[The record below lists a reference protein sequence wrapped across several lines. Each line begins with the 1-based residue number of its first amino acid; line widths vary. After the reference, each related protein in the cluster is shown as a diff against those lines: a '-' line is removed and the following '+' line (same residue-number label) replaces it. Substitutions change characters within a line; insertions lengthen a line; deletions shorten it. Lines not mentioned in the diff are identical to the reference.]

1 MVRPWLLA
9 YDELCWGNQ
18 KAERFMIQNIT
29 VYCAS
34 SSRLA
39 LVYREAARALG
50 RAIALRGWGV
60 IYGGDSAGLMGAV
73 ADGAFAA
80 GGRVVGILP
89 QRLFDAGIKNERNH
103 EIVVARDMRHRK
115 EILEARG
122 DAMIALPGGLGTLEE
137 FFEIVVGRHLGFH
150 SKPIVL
156 LNIAGYYNPLL
167 AMIEHGIEHH
177 FIMPDARELYFVAE
191 SVEDAVEYLGRHE
204 KS

>member
-1 MVRPWLLA
+1 MIGIIPERLLENMV
-9 YDELCWGNQ
+9 
-18 KAERFMIQNIT
+18 KHER
-29 VYCAS
+29 C
-34 SSRLA
+34 
-39 LVYREAARALG
+39 
-50 RAIALRGWGV
+50 
-60 IYGGDSAGLMGAV
+60 
-73 ADGAFAA
+73 
-80 GGRVVGILP
+80 
-89 QRLFDAGIKNERNH
+89 H

-177 FIMPDARELYFVAE
+177 FIKPDSRELFFVAE
-191 SVEDAVEYLGRHE
+191 SVEDAIEHLGRHD
-204 KS
+204 KP

>member
-1 MVRPWLLA
+1 MMDRVGAIKRRK
-9 YDELCWGNQ
+9 Q
-18 KAERFMIQNIT
+18 MIQNIT

-60 IYGGDSAGLMGAV
+60 IYGGDSNGLMGAV
-73 ADGAFAA
+73 AEGAHGA
-80 GGRVVGILP
+80 GGRVIGILP

-137 FFEIVVGRHLGFH
+137 FLEIVVGRHLGFH

-156 LNIAGYYNPLL
+156 LNVAGYYNPLL

-177 FIMPDARELYFVAE
+177 FIKPDQRELYYVAE
-191 SVEDAVEYLGRHE
+191 SVEDAVENLGRHD

>member
-1 MVRPWLLA
+1 
-9 YDELCWGNQ
+9 
-18 KAERFMIQNIT
+18 MIQHIT

-34 SSRLA
+34 SRRLA
-39 LVYREAARALG
+39 AVYREAASALG

-80 GGRVVGILP
+80 GGRVIGIIP
-89 QRLFDAGIKNERNH
+89 QRLIDAGTGNERCH

-115 EILEARG
+115 EILESRG
-122 DAMIALPGGLGTLEE
+122 DAMVALPGGLGTLEE
-137 FFEIVVGRHLGFH
+137 FFEIVVGRQLGFH

-167 AMIEHGIEHH
+167 AMIEHGVEHH
-177 FIMPDARELYFVAE
+177 FIKPDSRELYFVADT
-191 SVEDAVEYLGRHE
+191 VEDAVEHLARHD